1 MRQAFPMRM
10 DDFDRRLEIEL
21 AHLLDPIVDAPA
33 PRRRRQPTLRALAGG
48 LDGQPF
54 VELTV
59 IVPEP
64 LPAVAAPVGT
74 AL

>member
-1 MRQAFPMRM
+1 MRM

-48 LDGQPF
+48 LDGQSF

>member
-1 MRQAFPMRM
+1 MRM

-33 PRRRRQPTLRALAGG
+33 PRRRRQSVLRAIAGG
-48 LDGQPF
+48 LDGQPL

-59 IVPEP
+59 VVPEP
-64 LPAVAAPVGT
+64 IPAIVAPVGT
-74 AL
+74 PV